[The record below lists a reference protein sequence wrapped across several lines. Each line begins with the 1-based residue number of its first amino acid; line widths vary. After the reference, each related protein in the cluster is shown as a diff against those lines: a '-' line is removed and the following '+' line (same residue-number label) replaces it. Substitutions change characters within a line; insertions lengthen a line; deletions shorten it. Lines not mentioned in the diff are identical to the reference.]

1 MPPRRHGLLA
11 LGAVAALGVVLLA
24 ASPASARRVSPA
36 ASTVAHDLIG
46 FESDPPGS
54 GGEPWPSRDNP
65 TVHFIKGGGSS
76 VEIGDYGSASNGR
89 GLRATGTE
97 GMIII
102 VFDVPTRRL
111 TLRFGNDTP
120 DITLPGDRAT
130 LTVFRNDRRVARK
143 HVTLNRNG
151 DGDQFIEYRGRSAI
165 DRASF
170 LYERDGSLIES
181 AEEVIDDIVLAQ
193 VCTIR
198 GDRRR
203 DRLEG
208 NGSSN
213 GMCGFGGADR
223 IAGHGDND
231 VLVGGAGPDRII
243 DGYGADLIVGGPG
256 DDILGAGDR
265 TNDGDTFYPGPG
277 NDTCI
282 LDDDDFV
289 HGTCESVFVGP
300 AAVPS

>member
-1 MPPRRHGLLA
+1 MKRLLTALLAGGLMLGLLP
-11 LGAVAALGVVLLA
+11 GAAA
-24 ASPASARRVSPA
+24 A
-36 ASTVAHDLIG
+36 ASTVSPKLIG
-46 FESDPPGS
+46 FESDPPGT

-65 TVHFIKGGGSS
+65 TVRFIKGGGSS

-89 GLRATGTE
+89 ALRAIGTE

-111 TLRFGNDTP
+111 AFRFGNDTP
-120 DITLPGDRAT
+120 DVTQPGDRAT

-143 HVTLNRNG
+143 SVILNRNG
-151 DGDQFIEYRGRSAI
+151 DGDQFIEYRGRIAI

-170 LYERDGSLIES
+170 RYERDGSLIPS
-181 AEEVIDDIVLAQ
+181 AEEVIDDIALAQ
-193 VCTIR
+193 VCTIKGGR
-198 GDRRR
+198 GR

-213 GMCGFGGADR
+213 GMCGFDGADR

-231 VLVGGAGPDRII
+231 VLFGGNGPDRII

-256 DDILGAGDR
+256 DDTLGAGDR

-277 NDTCI
+277 TDTCI
-282 LDDDDFV
+282 LDDDDV
-289 HGTCESVFVGP
+289 VRGTCEIVFLSP
-300 AAVPS
+300 AAVR